1 MKSQTDFEAAVQA
14 CYSTWSQTYYD
25 EYYGPGASYPPV
37 HRELIK
43 RLLREAGVK
52 TLLDA
57 GCGPASFLREVAGE
71 GIQPYGFDVTV
82 EMVSEARKVLAQWGI
97 SDSHVWQGSVLSPE
111 AYQCPAGAGP
121 ELFDAAICIGV
132 LPHIPAEADVAVLR
146 NLARAVRKGGLVVVE
161 ARNQLFALFTL
172 NRYSH
177 QFFLDELIR
186 GDRLKETASSDA
198 GPLATALADLEKQF
212 RMDQPPVRKGKA
224 GEPGYDEVLS
234 RAHNPLV
241 LRQQFA
247 DAGFRDVRLLFYHY
261 HCLPPMLAATVPELF
276 RRESLKLENPYDWRG
291 YFMASAFLVAG
302 RRA

>member
-1 MKSQTDFEAAVQA
+1 MRSQTDFEAAVQA

-25 EYYGPGASYPPV
+25 EYYGPGANYPPV

-43 RLLREAGVK
+43 RLLREAGVRK
-52 TLLDA
+52 LLDA

-71 GIQPYGFDVTV
+71 GILPYGFDVTM
-82 EMVSEARKVLAQWGI
+82 EMVSEARRVLAQWRI
-97 SDSHVWQGSVLSPE
+97 PECHIWQGSVLSPE
-111 AYQCPAGAGP
+111 AYQCPVGAVP

-132 LPHIPAEADVAVLR
+132 LPHIPAEADLPVLR
-146 NLARAVRKGGLVVVE
+146 NLGRAVRKGGLVIVE

-177 QFFLDELIR
+177 QYFLDELIR
-186 GDRLKETASSDA
+186 ADRLKEKAGSAA
-198 GPLATALADLEKQF
+198 GPLDTALAELQKRF
-212 RMDQPPVRKGKA
+212 RMDLPPVRKGKA

-247 DAGFRDVRLLFYHY
+247 DAGFMDVRLLFYHY

-276 RRESLKLENPYDWRG
+276 RRESLELENPDDWRG
-291 YFMASAFLVAG
+291 HFMASAFLVAG